1 MTKKL
6 QKIVCLVI
14 GILIIGAISAVVFM
28 KTRFDVTENYSELK
42 EEAYALYEQGK
53 ISDAIETLEAYC
65 MYVVTD
71 IDAKAVLGDWY
82 YETGN
87 QEDAYKQYYKTAESK
102 RATEENVASLS
113 VKNTSEIILEPLK
126 EIKLEITPDVRMT
139 KDMTLMITGHNIV
152 PEQKNAGRIV
162 LGEKILA
169 DEENYYTTEWFEVDP
184 KGEYLTMSGGFNCA
198 IWQFRDEYGTICAE
212 AESTNEYRTT
222 DTYSVNVY
230 QMARAAIPE
239 DAVQCRVT
247 YFDRKKEAITASPY
261 EELTIVYGRLPG
273 ESKVADFSYYEIPD
287 LKEGEK
293 IVLDKSGWTMVT
305 TDGTLALEDWKTPS
319 IEKGSYI
326 KIGGKLPGR
335 VSFNNSVKSS
345 FAKEGI
351 YTIRFDSMS
360 SSAMG
365 ERMDDAKNLGF
376 NSAVGNGTIALGENH
391 FDNIYPWK
399 DMKLCAIKNGKIT
412 YAGDANFALD
422 GSSGDVFVEIPKFYV
437 KRSVD
442 ERYDSISISGVK
454 HDGFELDPAFVTKN
468 GETDK
473 IYVAAYLTAKGNSD
487 ELISASGVVPVL
499 DLSPEKIKEKTAEKG
514 KGFYEMDYAA
524 LAAVQKLFMVETGLR
539 NSQYLYLGTCAYSIA
554 SAEEDGDYSL
564 AISSNNNTNCINVTS
579 EHNFVQGNNVIIF
592 NSQNYEESYE
602 KALQDV
608 RQVKV
613 VRDNP
618 DGTQAV
624 YFTGDPIKIESGVS
638 AIAHVSTNNGS
649 TRNVAAHTGAVST
662 ERGTV
667 SFKYRNIENLWGNAY
682 VYIDGVT
689 VNNGVATLTDRKGNK
704 FNLAYN
710 LPVGETSNPVN
721 SMVRR
726 LGYDVNHP
734 TVMLPSEASGEA
746 TISTFY
752 GDAYISGDGSE
763 EYVLYY
769 GGGWNSRACAGLF
782 AFAANAT
789 KDENHT
795 NTTGRMMYINE

>member
-6 QKIVCLVI
+6 QKIVWLVI
-14 GILIIGAISAVVFM
+14 GILIIGAITAVVSM

-42 EEAYALYEQGK
+42 EEAYALYQKGK
-53 ISDAIETLEAYC
+53 TADAIETLKAYC

-71 IDAKAVLGDWY
+71 IDAKTVLGDWY
-82 YETGN
+82 YETGSY
-87 QEDAYKQYYKTAESK
+87 EDAYNQYYKTAESK
-102 RATEENVASLS
+102 RATEDISCLS
-113 VKNTSEIILEPLK
+113 VKNTSEIVLEPFK

-152 PEQKNAGRIV
+152 PEKIEEGRII
-162 LGEKILA
+162 LGEKNLA
-169 DEENYYTTEWFEVDP
+169 DEGNYYTTGWFEVDP
-184 KGEYLTMSGGFNCA
+184 EGEYLTMSGGFNCA
-198 IWQFRDEYGTICAE
+198 IWQFRDENGVICAE

-222 DTYSVNVY
+222 NTYSVNVY

-247 YFDRKKEAITASPY
+247 YFDRKKEAVTASPY

-273 ESKVADFSYYEIPD
+273 ESKAADFSYYEIPD

-293 IVLDKSGWTMVT
+293 IVLDESGWTMIT
-305 TDGTLALEDWKTPS
+305 KDGAAVLENWKIPS

-335 VSFNNSVKSS
+335 VSFNNSVKAS

-376 NSAVGNGTIALGENH
+376 NSAVGNKTIALGENH
-391 FDNIYPWK
+391 FDKIYPWK
-399 DMKLCAIKNGKIT
+399 DMKLCAIKDGKIT
-412 YAGDANFALD
+412 YAGDEKFALD
-422 GSSGDVFVEIPKFYV
+422 GSCGDVFVEIPKFYV
-437 KRSVD
+437 RRSVD
-442 ERYDSISISGVK
+442 ERYDTISISGVK

-473 IYVAAYLTAKGNSD
+473 LYVAAYLTAENTKG
-487 ELISASGVVPVL
+487 ELISASDVMPVL
-499 DLSPEKIKEKTAEKG
+499 DLSPEKLEAKTTEKG

-539 NSQYLYLGTCAYSIA
+539 NSQYLYMGTCAYSIA
-554 SAEEDGDYSL
+554 SNKADGDYAL
-564 AISSNNNTNCINVTS
+564 ALSSNNNTNCINIAS
-579 EHNFVQGNNVIIF
+579 DHNFGQGNNVIIF

-602 KALQDV
+602 KALNDV

-613 VRDNP
+613 VRDNA
-618 DGTQAV
+618 DGTYAV
-624 YFTGDPIKIESGVS
+624 YFTGDPIKIEGGVT
-638 AIAHVSTNNGS
+638 AIAHVATNNGS
-649 TRNVAAHTGAVST
+649 TRNVAAHTGAVT
-662 ERGTV
+662 TDRGTV

-689 VNNGVATLTDRKGNK
+689 VKNGIATLTDRKGNK

-710 LPVGETSNPVN
+710 LPSDDNVSDPVK

-726 LGYDVNHP
+726 LGYDISHP
-734 TVMLPSEASGEA
+734 TVMLPSEANSDA

-752 GDAYISGDGSE
+752 GDAYITGGDSE
-763 EYVLYY
+763 EYVLHY

-782 AFAANAT
+782 AFATNAT

-795 NTTGRMMYINE
+795 NTTGRMMYLNE